1 MSWHIIM
8 VTIIVV
14 VIFIIFLTTTTRY
27 RATVWHWTWFL
38 PPRPATTFHRAITLA
53 RLLPPPPSS
62 YPWWW
67 WWWWWWCWWWWSPK
81 LESNIEKSGL
91 EWFWFCA
98 APSRPKL
105 TRTIWIWMSS
115 SDFPKMPSWHH
126 SDTDVFIFGI
136 LWFCWEVEIV
146 SRPCSEVQRENL
158 YLSCKSSV
166 VQLVP
171 QFDRGAKSRLLSFSL
186 AQK

>member
-1 MSWHIIM
+1 MSWHIYHYGHHHRNRNHPDHDHQVSSNGLTLDLVSSAEAGNNISPCNHPCQ
-8 VTIIVV
+8 VVTTIIK
-14 VIFIIFLTTTTRY
+14 L
-27 RATVWHWTWFL
+27 
-38 PPRPATTFHRAITLA
+38 
-53 RLLPPPPSS
+53 
-62 YPWWW
+62 WW
-67 WWWWWWCWWWWSPK
+67 WWWWWWCWWWWLPK

-115 SDFPKMPSWHH
+115 SDFLKMPSWHH
-126 SDTDVFIFGI
+126 SDTDVFVFGI
-136 LWFCWEVEIV
+136 PWFCWEVEIV